1 MPKFGLDMLYA
12 AKVTKD
18 DKTAYQTDTPR
29 WLQDAITINSSPQY
43 EDAKVIGDNKVKK
56 IIRKLTQMDVSFT
69 LAELSQENYDYL
81 FGTTTDEKG
90 VSYDSITD
98 EIPDVALGYR
108 GKHAGIE
115 KYIYTWL
122 YKGNLTPGEEE
133 NQSEGDG
140 ISLSNVSVSGS
151 FYPRNFDGKFRGR
164 IDETSPN
171 ADATAVAS
179 WFDSVYGSTPAT
191 P

>member
-18 DKTAYQTDTPR
+18 DKTGYTADTPK
-29 WLQDAITINSSPQY
+29 WLQDAITMNVSPQY

-69 LAELSQENYDYL
+69 LADLTQENYDYI
-81 FGTTTDEKG
+81 FGTKTDAKG
-90 VSYDSITD
+90 VTSDTIID
-98 EIPDVALGYR
+98 EIPDIALGYR
-108 GKHAGIE
+108 GKHAGID

-122 YKGNLTPGEEE
+122 YKGNLIPGEEE

-151 FYPRNFDGKFRGR
+151 FYPRNYDGKFRDR
-164 IDETSPN
+164 IDSNNTT
-171 ADATAVAS
+171 ADATVIS
-179 WFDSVYGSTPAT
+179 GWFTKVYGNTTP
-191 P
+191 